1 MLLIALFHQS
11 CTDSQQTASATTP
24 EVVAATEAP
33 VMKFAETSYDFGSIQ
48 EGEVVTHTFAFT
60 NTGKTPLVIER
71 AFASCGCTVPD
82 WPRKP
87 VAPGASGEIKV
98 EFNSRGKAGPQ
109 QKTITINANTQPR
122 ESVVS
127 LVGIVNATNQ

>member
-1 MLLIALFHQS
+1 MKKIVWSVVLLIALFHQS

-87 VAPGASGEIKV
+87 VAPGASGEIKL
-98 EFNSRGKAGPQ
+98 NSIAVARQVRSKRPLLS
-109 QKTITINANTQPR
+109 TPTPNR
-122 ESVVS
+122 ENR
-127 LVGIVNATNQ
+127 L